1 MLQQLAQ
8 KYTIQLAQDKGKF
21 AYQLKTY
28 ETDVD
33 VGMAGILIVVLK
45 CFWVQKNTLSWL
57 MIGMFGASIV
67 AKTREGFHHY

>member
-45 CFWVQKNTLSWL
+45 CFWVWKNILSWV
-57 MIGMFGASIV
+57 MISVFGASI

>member
-8 KYTIQLAQDKGKF
+8 KYTVQLAQDKGKF
-21 AYQLKTY
+21 TYQLKTY

-33 VGMAGILIVVLK
+33 ISMASILIVVLK

-57 MIGMFGASIV
+57 MISTFDASI